1 MQEWNDLVKINLTSQ
16 MEETVKKGSVSHGYL
31 ICGEEYSGR
40 KTLANMFAK
49 ALLCKED
56 VISCGKCSSCIQVE
70 NGNNPDLIYLKSE
83 KDTSI
88 SVEEIREQ
96 INQTVAIK
104 PYASERKVYMI
115 PNADK
120 MTVQA
125 QNALLKTLE
134 EPPEYVTILLLASN
148 PQKLLPTILSRVVQ
162 WKIKPIEKEKIA
174 SFLVSKYEI
183 ETEKAEFC
191 AGFSMGNIGKAIRLA
206 TVSDYQEIYD
216 FCVHL
221 LKYIHEMPVYEV
233 IYAMK
238 DLSKHKLEISDY
250 LDFIMVWYRDV
261 LMLKATNN
269 PNKILF
275 KKEYKDIS
283 KQSQRSSFEGLEQI
297 IMAIDKA
304 KQRLDA
310 NVNFDIAMELLMLTI
325 KEN

>member
-16 MEETVKKGSVSHGYL
+16 MEETVKKGSISHGYL
-31 ICGEEYSGR
+31 ISGEEYSGR

-56 VISCGKCSSCIQVE
+56 VISCGKCTSCIQVE

-216 FCVHL
+216 FCIHL

>member
-1 MQEWNDLVKINLTSQ
+1 
-16 MEETVKKGSVSHGYL
+16 
-31 ICGEEYSGR
+31 
-40 KTLANMFAK
+40 
-49 ALLCKED
+49 
-56 VISCGKCSSCIQVE
+56 
-70 NGNNPDLIYLKSE
+70 
-83 KDTSI
+83 
-88 SVEEIREQ
+88 
-96 INQTVAIK
+96 
-104 PYASERKVYMI
+104 
-115 PNADK
+115 
-120 MTVQA
+120 
-125 QNALLKTLE
+125 
-134 EPPEYVTILLLASN
+134 
-148 PQKLLPTILSRVVQ
+148 
-162 WKIKPIEKEKIA
+162 
-174 SFLVSKYEI
+174 
-183 ETEKAEFC
+183 
-191 AGFSMGNIGKAIRLA
+191 
-206 TVSDYQEIYD
+206 
-216 FCVHL
+216 
-221 LKYIHEMPVYEV
+221 MPVYEV

>member
-1 MQEWNDLVKINLTSQ
+1 MQDWNELVKVNLLSQ
-16 MEETVKKGSVSHGYL
+16 IEDTVKQGKISHGYL
-31 ICGEEYSGR
+31 ISGEEYSGK
-40 KTLANMFAK
+40 KTMAKVFAK

-56 VISCGKCSSCIQVE
+56 AMYCGKCTSCIQVDHE
-70 NGNNPDLIYLKSE
+70 NHPDFICLRSE

-88 SVEEIREQ
+88 SVDEIREQ
-96 INQTVAIK
+96 VNQTVAIK
-104 PYASERKVYMI
+104 PYASERKIYLI

-120 MTVQA
+120 MTPQA

-134 EPPEYVTILLLASN
+134 EPPEYVTILLLAAN
-148 PQKLLPTILSRVVQ
+148 PQKFLPTILSRVVQ
-162 WKIKPIEKEKIA
+162 WKMNPVAKEEIVSYLISKHDVEK
-174 SFLVSKYEI
+174 
-183 ETEKAEFC
+183 EKAEFC
-191 AGFSMGNIGKAIRLA
+191 AAFSMGNIGKAIRLA

-216 FCVHL
+216 FCVQL
-221 LKYIHEMPVYEV
+221 LKYIHEMPVYEI

-238 DLSKHKLEISDY
+238 DLSKRKLNINDY

-283 KQSQRSSFEGLEQI
+283 RQSQRSSFEGLEQI
-297 IMAIDKA
+297 ISAIDKA